1 MNNSLFSTSRLPA
14 DNFLSGS
21 LIGFIASSAI
31 SLNQVKDGQIDTKTA
46 MKKVLKISIESGIAA
61 GFGIWASNDVV
72 QGKYINAAIKVAAGL
87 SMIKATNSIL
97 KENK

>member
-46 MKKVLKISIESGIAA
+46 MKK
-61 GFGIWASNDVV
+61 F
-72 QGKYINAAIKVAAGL
+72 
-87 SMIKATNSIL
+87 
-97 KENK
+97 

>member
-46 MKKVLKISIESGIAA
+46 MKKVLKL
-61 GFGIWASNDVV
+61 V
-72 QGKYINAAIKVAAGL
+72 L
-87 SMIKATNSIL
+87 KAVSPPDLGYGRQMT
-97 KENK
+97 